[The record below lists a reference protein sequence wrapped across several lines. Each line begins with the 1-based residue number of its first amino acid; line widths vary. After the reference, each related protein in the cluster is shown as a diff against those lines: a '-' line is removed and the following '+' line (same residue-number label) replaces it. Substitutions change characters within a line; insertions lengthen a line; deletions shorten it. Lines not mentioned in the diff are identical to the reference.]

1 LRQRR
6 GGAPRAFRTAA
17 RRPQP
22 DPAHQHRRRAGLR
35 ANRPARGGPP
45 SRVALA
51 RRVLDGG
58 LRRRPVPAVPG
69 FHERAR
75 DLPRRALPARHGQER
90 RPRPG
95 RRHRLAHPRLQLRVP
110 PVLRVRPEVVVP
122 ARAAGEPSGSPGRG
136 GRAAVLS
143 AAYDSGVDLPPQA
156 LIPDH
161 VRAFLEGPQYATI
174 STVGA
179 GRTPHQAVI
188 WYRLEPDGRVL
199 VNSRSPRRWP
209 DELQR
214 ERQASLAIPDRED
227 ALRWVGLQ
235 TVVEEVVDE
244 VARAREDIVSR

>member
-1 LRQRR
+1 
-6 GGAPRAFRTAA
+6 
-17 RRPQP
+17 
-22 DPAHQHRRRAGLR
+22 
-35 ANRPARGGPP
+35 
-45 SRVALA
+45 
-51 RRVLDGG
+51 
-58 LRRRPVPAVPG
+58 
-69 FHERAR
+69 
-75 DLPRRALPARHGQER
+75 
-90 RPRPG
+90 
-95 RRHRLAHPRLQLRVP
+95 
-110 PVLRVRPEVVVP
+110 
-122 ARAAGEPSGSPGRG
+122 
-136 GRAAVLS
+136 
-143 AAYDSGVDLPPQA
+143 VDLPPQA

-161 VRAFLEGPQYATI
+161 VRAFLEGRQYATI

-244 VARAREDIVSR
+244 VARAREDIVSLAVRYGEDDEESVAAFRTQQRISFRLRVIAVADHLDD